1 MRKIPTFLS
10 DDKKLQVVQEY
21 LNTDITQKELLIK
34 YNLGGKQNINNWIR
48 KFGLSSSTKV
58 QIYKKRTMTDKTDKY
73 IYDRSSELIIKKLE
87 KELEYERLKNLALNT
102 VIDIAEEDLKIN
114 IRKKSGAKQ

>member
-1 MRKIPTFLS
+1 MRKTPTFLS

-87 KELEYERLKNLALNT
+87 KELEHERLKNVALNT

>member
-87 KELEYERLKNLALNT
+87 KELEHERLKNLALNT
-102 VIDIAEEDLKIN
+102 VIDIAEEDLKIS

>member
-1 MRKIPTFLS
+1 MRKTPTFLS

-87 KELEYERLKNLALNT
+87 KELEHERLKNLALNT

>member
-58 QIYKKRTMTDKTDKY
+58 QIYKKRTMTDKIDKY

-87 KELEYERLKNLALNT
+87 KELEHERLKNLALNT

>member
-87 KELEYERLKNLALNT
+87 KELEHERLKNLALNT

>member
-1 MRKIPTFLS
+1 MRKTPTFLS

-34 YNLGGKQNINNWIR
+34 YNLGGKQNITNWIR

>member
-87 KELEYERLKNLALNT
+87 KELEPERLKNLALNP

>member
-1 MRKIPTFLS
+1 MRKTPTFLS